1 MPDWLVELQGEEF
14 DLEALTRL
22 LRSPHLNVSREGDSY
37 YLRSSCSW
45 NLVI

>member
-22 LRSPHLNVSREGDSY
+22 LRSPRLNVSREGSTY
-37 YLRSSCSW
+37 YLKEERR
-45 NLVI
+45 